1 MLGGER
7 MTEDEETGELEGEE
21 QAYRASADLVM
32 SVTVKT
38 SDTCSSVLEYFKTWS
53 SHKLPGGQIKT

>member
-1 MLGGER
+1 

-21 QAYRASADLVM
+21 QAYRASVDLVM

-38 SDTCSSVLEYFKTWS
+38 SDTCSSMLEYFKTWC